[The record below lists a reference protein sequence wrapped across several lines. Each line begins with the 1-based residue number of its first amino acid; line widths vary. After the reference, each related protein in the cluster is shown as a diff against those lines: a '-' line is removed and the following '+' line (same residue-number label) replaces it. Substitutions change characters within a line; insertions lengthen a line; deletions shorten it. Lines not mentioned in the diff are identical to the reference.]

1 MMCKKNNEYNCVVKH
16 FQKNDILIYNLIA
29 KFGTVELKLRR
40 NYFSALVTSIISQQ
54 LSVHS
59 ARAIIKRFSEHFGRE
74 LTPENIISSDFQSLR
89 DLGLSN
95 AKAKYVIDLSYKLL
109 SGEIKL
115 NGISK
120 LSESEIMNEL
130 IKVKGIGPW
139 TVHMFLIFVLGK
151 PNILPEGD
159 LGIKKAIMLNYNL
172 ENLPTGEEVI
182 KLSKIKNWAPYNT
195 YASLYLWKSI
205 DGK

>member
-1 MMCKKNNEYNCVVKH
+1 
-16 FQKNDILIYNLIA
+16 
-29 KFGTVELKLRR
+29 
-40 NYFSALVTSIISQQ
+40 
-54 LSVHS
+54 
-59 ARAIIKRFSEHFGRE
+59 
-74 LTPENIISSDFQSLR
+74 LR

-109 SGEIKL
+109 SAEIKL